1 MGLGIAVGSST
12 FGLNYDRER
21 GVLGTLY
28 QDSSSINKIPDWYG
42 PTSREPAPM
51 LPMPQPLP
59 PRVGPG
65 AQPNDEMLLPRPLK
79 PIPLKPPDGT
89 RELNNHPP
97 LYARPTSLQPLE
109 RRPLEDEP
117 LSKRAK
123 IDRGDEGRR
132 QRGWDSKDSASVHA
146 RPVQNDDDS
155 SRYARPAVVEERSS
169 SSVQKL
175 DFVAPVET
183 TEDNATED
191 LFYLKKE
198 PITPAQQR
206 SLLRECLV
214 DVLVMHGK
222 RRADGT
228 RYIAHGE
235 LVFTFFDE
243 IVLRGGIKLRDLVP
257 RDEVSQ
263 NNLHG
268 LPGIGIEEIE
278 GSCVTYRPTAMDAT
292 NRLRCSLKY
301 WEATPAQVELAR
313 AAVSYMKRVTGSDVA
328 LVHDDVISSRLQLI
342 CAAEANGWS
351 VVRVSNGEYRPAADL
366 TRLAMLHEDPVP
378 RYLQVRIPNL
388 TLEVEVHF
396 MTGRDL
402 KTELHR
408 LKNEVDSAEP
418 EMVLLAKAIRRLI
431 LRPCRSNEVDA
442 AYISLLMVR
451 SFYVS
456 TAYRGM
462 GLYQDYVD
470 LLCFFAEEKE
480 IGDSMSEWT
489 SSGECLAGEKRGCF
503 GGAFEGMHKGHTAS
517 VSLGEYFTSSMR
529 A

>member
-1 MGLGIAVGSST
+1 
-12 FGLNYDRER
+12 
-21 GVLGTLY
+21 
-28 QDSSSINKIPDWYG
+28 
-42 PTSREPAPM
+42 
-51 LPMPQPLP
+51 
-59 PRVGPG
+59 
-65 AQPNDEMLLPRPLK
+65 
-79 PIPLKPPDGT
+79 
-89 RELNNHPP
+89 
-97 LYARPTSLQPLE
+97 
-109 RRPLEDEP
+109 
-117 LSKRAK
+117 
-123 IDRGDEGRR
+123 
-132 QRGWDSKDSASVHA
+132 HA

-155 SRYARPAVVEERSS
+155 SRYARPAVVEERSA

-191 LFYLKKE
+191 LFYLRKE

-206 SLLRECLV
+206 LLLRECLV

-243 IVLRGGIKLRDLVP
+243 ILLRGGIKLRDLAP

-301 WEATPAQVELAR
+301 WEATPAQVKLAR
-313 AAVSYMKRVTGSDVA
+313 AAVSYMERVTGSDVIPLGAYAIGMASRGDNLLKVA

-489 SSGECLAGEKRGCF
+489 SSGESLAGKKRGF
-503 GGAFEGMHKGHTAS
+503 SGVAFEGMHKGHTAS

>member
-1 MGLGIAVGSST
+1 
-12 FGLNYDRER
+12 
-21 GVLGTLY
+21 
-28 QDSSSINKIPDWYG
+28 
-42 PTSREPAPM
+42 
-51 LPMPQPLP
+51 MPQPLP

-79 PIPLKPPDGT
+79 PIHLKPPDGT

-198 PITPAQQR
+198 SITPAQQR

-228 RYIAHGE
+228 R
-235 LVFTFFDE
+235 
-243 IVLRGGIKLRDLVP
+243 
-257 RDEVSQ
+257 Q

-313 AAVSYMKRVTGSDVA
+313 AAVSYMKRVTGSDVIPLGAYAIRMASRGDNLLKVA

-408 LKNEVDSAEP
+408 LKNEMDSAEP

-442 AYISLLMVR
+442 AHISLLMVR

>member
-1 MGLGIAVGSST
+1 
-12 FGLNYDRER
+12 
-21 GVLGTLY
+21 
-28 QDSSSINKIPDWYG
+28 
-42 PTSREPAPM
+42 
-51 LPMPQPLP
+51 MPQPLP

-79 PIPLKPPDGT
+79 PIHLKPPDGT

-198 PITPAQQR
+198 SITPAQQR

-228 RYIAHGE
+228 RSARIISMGC
-235 LVFTFFDE
+235 
-243 IVLRGGIKLRDLVP
+243 
-257 RDEVSQ
+257 Q
-263 NNLHG
+263 
-268 LPGIGIEEIE
+268 
-278 GSCVTYRPTAMDAT
+278 GSA
-292 NRLRCSLKY
+292 
-301 WEATPAQVELAR
+301 
-313 AAVSYMKRVTGSDVA
+313 
-328 LVHDDVISSRLQLI
+328 
-342 CAAEANGWS
+342 
-351 VVRVSNGEYRPAADL
+351 
-366 TRLAMLHEDPVP
+366 
-378 RYLQVRIPNL
+378 
-388 TLEVEVHF
+388 
-396 MTGRDL
+396 
-402 KTELHR
+402 
-408 LKNEVDSAEP
+408 
-418 EMVLLAKAIRRLI
+418 
-431 LRPCRSNEVDA
+431 
-442 AYISLLMVR
+442 
-451 SFYVS
+451 
-456 TAYRGM
+456 
-462 GLYQDYVD
+462 
-470 LLCFFAEEKE
+470 
-480 IGDSMSEWT
+480 
-489 SSGECLAGEKRGCF
+489 
-503 GGAFEGMHKGHTAS
+503 
-517 VSLGEYFTSSMR
+517 
-529 A
+529 